1 MTNQTIYVHCIFP
14 EYLINALQLF
24 VLKTEVILVL
34 FDLKCY
40 CKSTPFE
47 FCIPYL

>member
-1 MTNQTIYVHCIFP
+1 MTRQTIYVHCIFP
-14 EYLINALQLF
+14 EYIINALLLF
-24 VLKTEVILVL
+24 VLKIEVIVVL

-40 CKSTPFE
+40 LNPTPFE